1 MRSTCTIKLH
11 VVSPGDSVIAR
22 DGTSGFHNHT
32 LPSPA
37 PREGKIQPGKCLVCI
52 LRANS
57 FPRTALRH
65 WNIIPTSNSTFFLVR
80 CSNTRVGMRYQLHHC
95 GPASPL
101 RPTACKP
108 LKASGLH
115 SHYTPQYS
123 LSLDIFCA
131 VCPIFREQTCFSL
144 LLWTMKQKMTVHK
157 GSWSLEKSQGCSSRA
172 GDQTLL
178 PCCLTSIFSK
188 ANSSP
193 PKTRFHF

>member
-11 VVSPGDSVIAR
+11 VVSRGDSVIAR

-65 WNIIPTSNSTFFLVR
+65 WNIIPTSNSTFLLVR
-80 CSNTRVGMRYQLHHC
+80 CSNTRVGMRCQLHHC

-108 LKASGLH
+108 LKASGPSLPLH
-115 SHYTPQYS
+115 PTIFTELRHFLCS
-123 LSLDIFCA
+123 LPYFQGTDMLPSAFVDHGAKNDSPEGIL
-131 VCPIFREQTCFSL
+131 VTREVAEL
-144 LLWTMKQKMTVHK
+144 
-157 GSWSLEKSQGCSSRA
+157 
-172 GDQTLL
+172 
-178 PCCLTSIFSK
+178 
-188 ANSSP
+188 
-193 PKTRFHF
+193 